1 MMAIV
6 PLKRLEI
13 STLQKKKKED
23 DRKAKPNKQL
33 LKLQNKPHVTLLTMM
48 QAGSN
53 RAGYTSC
60 RAP

>member
-1 MMAIV
+1 MMAKV

-13 STLQKKKKED
+13 STLQKKKED

-60 RAP
+60 RTP

>member
-1 MMAIV
+1 M
-6 PLKRLEI
+6 
-13 STLQKKKKED
+13 STLQKKVND
-23 DRKAKPNKQL
+23 YLRKAKPNTRL

>member
-13 STLQKKKKED
+13 STLQKKKED

-33 LKLQNKPHVTLLTMM
+33 LKLQNKPDVTLLTMM
-48 QAGSN
+48 QACSN